1 LSPLYYELREA
12 DAHVR
17 FAKRTDWTGE
27 GTAWSRA
34 LEARRRSGLPI
45 LDLTASNPTRCGFK
59 YEANLLADLSAQGAF
74 SYDPDPRGILNAREA
89 VSGYYADHGA
99 RIDMRVGADQVVL
112 TTSTSEGY
120 SRLFR
125 LLCDPGDEVLIAQ
138 PSYPLFDLLATID
151 DVKLV
156 PYALLYDPGGSHG
169 WSLDLH
175 TLRQRVTSRTRAI
188 VVVHPNNPTGH
199 YTSPAE
205 RAALSE
211 LCRDRE
217 LALIVDEVFLDYPF
231 AGDASAEM
239 ARSFAR
245 GEQKALTFV
254 LSGLSKVAALP
265 QMKASWIACLG
276 PEDVRNEAM
285 RRLEIIADTF
295 LSMNAPVQH
304 ALPGWLAGRHTIQQ
318 QLRDRVRENLQ
329 VLDDALASQHEI
341 ARLACEG
348 GWYAT
353 LRTPPFATGEALA
366 VRLLEKCGIAV
377 HSGNFFGF
385 RERNRVVLSLLPPA
399 EVFAEGIAA
408 LIAEAGRKP

>member
-1 LSPLYYELREA
+1 MYELREA
-12 DAHVR
+12 GANVR
-17 FAKRTDWTGE
+17 FAKRTEWTGG

-34 LEARRRSGLPI
+34 LEARRRSGLPV
-45 LDLTASNPTRCGFK
+45 LDLTASNPTQCDFM
-59 YEANLLADLSAQGAF
+59 YDANLLADLSAKRAF
-74 SYDPDPRGILNAREA
+74 SYDPDPRGMRNAREA
-89 VSGYYADHGA
+89 VCGNYADHGA
-99 RIDMRVGADQVVL
+99 RVNTEQVVL

-120 SRLFR
+120 SWLFR

-151 DVKLV
+151 DVKLI
-156 PYALLYDPGGSHG
+156 PYALLYDPGGNLDGHHG
-169 WSLDLH
+169 WCLDLH

-211 LCRDRE
+211 LCRERG

-231 AGDASAEM
+231 AADASEA
-239 ARSFAR
+239 ARSFAQ

-265 QMKASWIACLG
+265 QMKASWIVCLG
-276 PEDVRNEAM
+276 PGDMRVEAM

-304 ALPGWLAGRHTIQQ
+304 ALPGWLAGRHAIQQ
-318 QLRDRVRENLQ
+318 QLRDRVRQNLQ
-329 VLDDALASQHEI
+329 TLDDALASQHEI

-353 LRTPPFATGEALA
+353 LRTPPFETGEALA

-377 HSGNFFGF
+377 HPGSFFGF
-385 RERNRVVLSLLPPA
+385 AEQNRLVVSLLPQA
-399 EVFAEGIAA
+399 EIFTEGIAA
-408 LIAEAGRKP
+408 LVAEAGREL